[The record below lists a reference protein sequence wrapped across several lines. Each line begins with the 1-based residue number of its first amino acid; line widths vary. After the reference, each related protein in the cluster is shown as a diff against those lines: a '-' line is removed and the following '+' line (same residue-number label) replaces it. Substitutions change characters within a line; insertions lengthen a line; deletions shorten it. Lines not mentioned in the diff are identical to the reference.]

1 MLKKIKNKLIEFFK
15 KKKESIKNI
24 RKWKYEKLIVTCL
37 IPIGLIYILLMPPS
51 QVPDEQ
57 AHILRAYEVSEGVII
72 ANKNSKAIVPRDL
85 LTKLKPNIESY
96 TQLYQNL
103 ETKTDYSDRVELV
116 DSAAPNPFILY
127 QFSSIG
133 FLTARVFGLN
143 VIVGCYLGKIMNF
156 IVFCIAAYF
165 SLKILPF
172 GKYVFTAI
180 MFMPMFLHQAT
191 SISAD
196 SVLNTMI
203 MFFIAFVL
211 YLFNKKEK
219 VNKKECIVLVVL
231 SCLISVSKYVYTPIV
246 FISAIMIWTKNME
259 KKQIII
265 TLCLSFILPIILATS
280 YYFFTSNYE
289 SAFNE
294 YLTTNNVDRTE
305 QIQFIVNNPVGYIS
319 ILKNTLRDN
328 SLIYARQMVGGSLGW
343 LCIDVTELSIDIFI
357 FVLIASCFVEDNK
370 TSFSTKQKMW
380 SITIAF
386 SIILLI
392 LTAMYITWTGV
403 GSNSIDG
410 VQGRYFIPVLFLVL
424 LCLCKKSNYI
434 KIKNIQYKLP
444 FILILLNLPAIYAIY
459 RYFNI

>member
-1 MLKKIKNKLIEFFK
+1 MLKKIKDKVKVFFK
-15 KKKESIKNI
+15 RIINDIKNI
-24 RKWKYEKLIVTCL
+24 RNWKYEKLIVTCL
-37 IPIGLIYILLMPPS
+37 IPVGLLYILLMPPS

-57 AHILRAYEVSEGVII
+57 AHILRSYEISEGILI

-85 LTKLKPNIESY
+85 LTKLKPNVENY
-96 TQLYQNL
+96 TQLNENL
-103 ETKTDYSDRVELV
+103 NSKTDYTDRVELV

-133 FLTARVFGLN
+133 FLTARLLGLN
-143 VIVGCYLGKIMNF
+143 IIVGCYLGKIMNF
-156 IVFCIAAYF
+156 IFFCIMAYYT
-165 SLKILPF
+165 LKIIPF
-172 GKYVFTAI
+172 GKYVFTVI

-196 SVLNTMI
+196 SVLNTTV

-211 YLFNKKEK
+211 YLFYKKEN
-219 VNKKECIVLVVL
+219 VSKKECIVLVVL
-231 SCLISVSKYVYTPIV
+231 SCLISVSKYVYTPII
-246 FISAIMIWTKNME
+246 FISAIMIWTKNMG
-259 KKQIII
+259 KKQKIT
-265 TLCLSFILPIILATS
+265 TLCLSFILPIFLAAS
-280 YYFFTSNYE
+280 YYLLTSNYE

-294 YLTTNNVDRTE
+294 YLTTNNVDRIG
-305 QIQFIVNNPVGYIS
+305 QVQNIVNNPVGYIS

-328 SLIYARQMVGGSLGW
+328 SLIYARQMVGSSLGW

-370 TSFSTKQKMW
+370 VSLSIKQKMW
-380 SITIAF
+380 SFTIAF

-403 GSNSIDG
+403 GNNSIDG
-410 VQGRYFIPVLFLVL
+410 VQGRYFIPVLFLIL

-444 FILILLNLPAIYAIY
+444 FILIILNLPALYAIY
-459 RYFNI
+459 RFFNI